1 MLAAGYLIH
10 GLEVRQ
16 TALVFYITY
25 KGGMNVEE
33 VRQENKMG
41 TMSEGKLLMNMSLP
55 MMISMLVQAMYNI
68 VDSVFVSRVSE
79 NALTA
84 VSLAFPLQTLLIA
97 VAGGTG
103 VGVNSLLSKSLG
115 EKNYDRANKTAVN
128 GIFLYI
134 VSYLVSAVVGLFAV
148 RPFYASQI
156 GDAPVEIMDMG
167 VQYLTIVM
175 VASLGLYAQ
184 FIFER
189 LLQATG
195 RTFFTMISQMVGAII
210 NIILDPILIFGYF
223 GLPKMGV
230 AGAAVA
236 TVIGQI
242 IAGFIGMLYN
252 LKKNDDITISFRGFK
267 PNREVIATIY
277 KVGLPSIVMQSI
289 GSIMTYGMNLILV
302 GLSATAAAV
311 FGVYFKL
318 QSFFFM
324 PIFGLN
330 NGLIPIVAYNYGAK
344 KKKRMIRTMKWGM
357 LIAFCFMVL
366 GFVAFET
373 IPDTLLLLFDASEN
387 MLSIGIPALRAIAFH
402 FLIAWFC
409 IVAGS
414 IFQAVGN
421 GMYSLYV
428 SVARQLV
435 VLLPVA
441 YVLAKIGG
449 LSLIWW
455 SFPIAEL
462 MSGLISAICLILT
475 FKKVIN
481 PLPDET

>member
-1 MLAAGYLIH
+1 M
-10 GLEVRQ
+10 
-16 TALVFYITY
+16 
-25 KGGMNVEE
+25 EE

-41 TMSEGKLLMNMSLP
+41 TMPEGRLLLNISLP
-55 MMISMLVQAMYNI
+55 MMLSMLVQAMYNV
-68 VDSVFVSRVSE
+68 VDSIFVSRVSE

-97 VAGGTG
+97 VGAGTG

-115 EKNYDRANKTAVN
+115 EKDYEKVNKTAMN
-128 GIFLYI
+128 GIFLYVI
-134 VSYLVSAVVGLFAV
+134 SYLVSAVAGLV
-148 RPFYASQI
+148 IVQPFYASQI
-156 GDAPVEIMDMG
+156 KDAPVEIMDMG

-175 VASLGLYAQ
+175 VASFGIYAQ

-195 RTFFTMISQMVGAII
+195 RTVFTMISQMTGAII

-242 IAGFIGMLYN
+242 AGGVVGLVYN
-252 LKKNDDITISFRGFK
+252 IRKNDDITFNFKGFRPDARIIGM
-267 PNREVIATIY
+267 IY
-277 KVGLPSIVMQSI
+277 KVGLPSIIMQSI
-289 GSIMTYGMNLILV
+289 GSVMTYGMNLILV

-324 PIFGLN
+324 PVFGLN

-344 KKKRMIRTMKWGM
+344 KKQRMIRTFKWGL
-357 LIAFCFMVL
+357 LIAFVFLVA
-366 GFVAFET
+366 GAFVFEL
-373 IPDTLLLLFDASEN
+373 IPDKLLLLFDASEN
-387 MLSIGIPALRAIAFH
+387 MLAIGVPALRIIAVH

-409 IVAGS
+409 IVAS
-414 IFQAVGN
+414 AVFQAVGN

-428 SVARQLV
+428 SVARQLA
-435 VLLPVA
+435 VLLPAA
-441 YVLAKIGG
+441 YILAKIGG
-449 LSLIWW
+449 LDLIWW

-462 MSGLISAICLILT
+462 MSCLISVICLALT
-475 FKKVIN
+475 YQKVIK
-481 PLPDET
+481 PLPDGE

>member
-1 MLAAGYLIH
+1 
-10 GLEVRQ
+10 
-16 TALVFYITY
+16 
-25 KGGMNVEE
+25 
-33 VRQENKMG
+33 MG
-41 TMSEGKLLMNMSLP
+41 TMPEGRLLFSMSLP
-55 MMISMLVQAMYNI
+55 MMISMLVQAMYNV
-68 VDSVFVSRVSE
+68 VDSIFVSRIGE

-97 VAGGTG
+97 IGAGTG

-115 EKNYDRANKTAVN
+115 EKDYEKANKTAMN
-128 GIFLYI
+128 GIFLFAI
-134 VSYLVSAVVGLFAV
+134 SYVISALIGIFAV

-156 GDAPVEIMDMG
+156 KDAPIEIMDMG
-167 VQYLTIVM
+167 IRYLTIVM
-175 VASLGLYAQ
+175 VASFGLYAQ

-195 RTFFTMISQMVGAII
+195 RTFFSMVSQMAGAII

-223 GLPKMGV
+223 GLPRMGV

-242 IAGFIGMLYN
+242 VGGLIALVYN
-252 LKKNDDITISFRGFK
+252 VKKNDDITLSVRGFR
-267 PNREVIATIY
+267 PDGHIIATIY
-277 KVGLPSIVMQSI
+277 KVGFPSIIMQSI
-289 GSIMTYGMNLILV
+289 GSVMTYGMNLILV
-302 GLSATAAAV
+302 GLSSTAAAV

-324 PIFGLN
+324 PVFGLN
-330 NGLIPIVAYNYGAK
+330 NGIIPIVAFNYGAK
-344 KKKRMIRTMKWGM
+344 KKHRMIRTIKWGM
-357 LIAFCFMVL
+357 LIAFCFL
-366 GFVAFET
+366 LTGFVVFET
-373 IPDTLLLLFDASEN
+373 LPGQLLLMFDASEN
-387 MLSIGIPALRAIAFH
+387 MLGIGTQALRIIAFH

-414 IFQAVGN
+414 VFQAVGN

-435 VLLPVA
+435 VLLPAA
-441 YVLAKIGG
+441 YILAKIGG
-449 LSLIWW
+449 LDLIWW

-462 MSGLISAICLILT
+462 MSCLISAICLILT
-475 FKKVIN
+475 YRRVIK
-481 PLPDET
+481 PLPDEV

>member
-1 MLAAGYLIH
+1 
-10 GLEVRQ
+10 
-16 TALVFYITY
+16 
-25 KGGMNVEE
+25 
-33 VRQENKMG
+33 MG
-41 TMSEGKLLMNMSLP
+41 TMPEGRLLFSMSLP
-55 MMISMLVQAMYNI
+55 MMISMLVQAMYNV
-68 VDSVFVSRVSE
+68 VDSIFVSRISE

-97 VAGGTG
+97 IGAGTG

-115 EKNYDRANKTAVN
+115 EKDYERANRAAMN
-128 GIFLYI
+128 GIFLFFISYI
-134 VSYLVSAVVGLFAV
+134 VSAFIGILAV

-156 GDAPVEIMDMG
+156 KDAPVEIMDMG
-167 VQYLTIVM
+167 IQYLTVVM
-175 VASLGLYAQ
+175 VASFGLYAQ

-195 RTFFTMISQMVGAII
+195 RTVFTMVSQMTGAII

-236 TVIGQI
+236 TVAGQI
-242 IAGFIGMLYN
+242 VGGVIALIYN
-252 LKKNDDITISFRGFK
+252 LKRNDDITLSLKGFRPDVHIIG
-267 PNREVIATIY
+267 TIY
-277 KVGLPSIVMQSI
+277 KVGFPSIIMQSI

-302 GLSATAAAV
+302 GLSSTAAAV

-324 PIFGLN
+324 PVFGLN
-330 NGLIPIVAYNYGAK
+330 NGIIPIVAYNYGARK
-344 KKKRMIRTMKWGM
+344 KHRMIRTIKWGWI
-357 LIAFCFMVL
+357 IAFCFL
-366 GFVAFET
+366 FAGFLVFET
-373 IPDTLLLLFDASEN
+373 VPDVLLLMFDASEN
-387 MLSIGIPALRAIAFH
+387 MLGIGTKALRIIAVH

-414 IFQAVGN
+414 VFQAVGN

-435 VLLPVA
+435 VLLPAA
-441 YVLAKIGG
+441 YILAKIGG
-449 LSLIWW
+449 LDLIWW

-462 MSGLISAICLILT
+462 MSCLISTICMILT
-475 FKKVIN
+475 YKKVIK
-481 PLPDET
+481 PLPE

>member
-1 MLAAGYLIH
+1 M
-10 GLEVRQ
+10 
-16 TALVFYITY
+16 
-25 KGGMNVEE
+25 EE

-41 TMSEGKLLMNMSLP
+41 TMPEGRLLISMSLP
-55 MMISMLVQAMYNI
+55 MMLSMLVQAMYNV
-68 VDSVFVSRVSE
+68 VDSIFVSRISE

-97 VAGGTG
+97 IGAGTG

-115 EKNYDRANKTAVN
+115 EKNYDKANKAAMN

-134 VSYLVSAVVGLFAV
+134 LSYVVSAIIGILAV

-156 GDAPVEIMDMG
+156 KDAPVEIMDMG
-167 VQYLTIVM
+167 VEYLTIVM
-175 VASLGLYAQ
+175 VASFGLYAQ

-195 RTFFTMISQMVGAII
+195 RTFFTMVSQMTGAII

-236 TVIGQI
+236 TIAGQI
-242 IAGFIGMLYN
+242 VGGIIGFIYN
-252 LKKNDDITISFRGFK
+252 VRKNEDITLSFRGFRPDGHIIK
-267 PNREVIATIY
+267 TIY
-277 KVGLPSIVMQSI
+277 KVGFPSIIMQSI

-324 PIFGLN
+324 PVFGLN
-330 NGLIPIVAYNYGAK
+330 NGIIPIVAYNYGAQK
-344 KKKRMIRTMKWGM
+344 KHRMIRTIKWGM
-357 LIAFCFMVL
+357 LIAFCFL
-366 GFVAFET
+366 FAGFIVFET
-373 IPDTLLLLFDASEN
+373 VPDVLLLMFDASEN
-387 MLSIGIPALRAIAFH
+387 MLGIGIPALRIIAVH

-414 IFQAVGN
+414 VFQAVGN

-435 VLLPVA
+435 VLLPAA
-441 YVLAKIGG
+441 YILAKIGG
-449 LSLIWW
+449 LNLIWW

-462 MSGLISAICLILT
+462 MSCLISTICLILT
-475 FKKVIN
+475 FKKVIA
-481 PLPDET
+481 PMPDVK

>member
-1 MLAAGYLIH
+1 M
-10 GLEVRQ
+10 
-16 TALVFYITY
+16 
-25 KGGMNVEE
+25 EE
-33 VRQENKMG
+33 IRQENKMG
-41 TMSEGKLLMNMSLP
+41 TMPEGRLLFSMSLP
-55 MMISMLVQAMYNI
+55 MMISMLVQAMYNV
-68 VDSVFVSRVSE
+68 VDSIFVSRISE

-97 VAGGTG
+97 IGAGTG

-115 EKNYDRANKTAVN
+115 EKDYERANRAAMN
-128 GIFLYI
+128 GIFLFFISYI
-134 VSYLVSAVVGLFAV
+134 VSAFIGILAV

-156 GDAPVEIMDMG
+156 KDAPVEIMDMG
-167 VQYLTIVM
+167 IQYLTIVM
-175 VASLGLYAQ
+175 VASFGLYAQ

-195 RTFFTMISQMVGAII
+195 RTVFTMVSQMTGAII

-236 TVIGQI
+236 TVAGQI
-242 IAGFIGMLYN
+242 VGGIIGFIYN
-252 LKKNDDITISFRGFK
+252 IKKNDDITLSLKGFRPDVHIIG
-267 PNREVIATIY
+267 TIY
-277 KVGLPSIVMQSI
+277 KVGFPSIIMQSI
-289 GSIMTYGMNLILV
+289 GSVMTYGMNLILV
-302 GLSATAAAV
+302 GLSSTAAAV

-324 PIFGLN
+324 PVFGLN
-330 NGLIPIVAYNYGAK
+330 NGIIPIVAYNYGARK
-344 KKKRMIRTMKWGM
+344 KHRMIRTIKWGW
-357 LIAFCFMVL
+357 LIAFCFL
-366 GFVAFET
+366 LAGFVVFET
-373 IPDTLLLLFDASEN
+373 VPDVLLLMFDASEN
-387 MLSIGIPALRAIAFH
+387 MLGIGTKALRIIAVH

-414 IFQAVGN
+414 VFQAVGN

-435 VLLPVA
+435 VLLPAA
-441 YVLAKIGG
+441 YILAKIGG
-449 LSLIWW
+449 LDLIWW

-462 MSGLISAICLILT
+462 MSCLISTICMILT
-475 FKKVIN
+475 YKKVIK
-481 PLPDET
+481 PLPE

>member
-1 MLAAGYLIH
+1 M
-10 GLEVRQ
+10 
-16 TALVFYITY
+16 
-25 KGGMNVEE
+25 EE

-41 TMSEGKLLMNMSLP
+41 TMPEGRLLLNISLP
-55 MMISMLVQAMYNI
+55 MMLSMLVQAMYNV
-68 VDSVFVSRVSE
+68 VDSIFVSRVSE

-97 VAGGTG
+97 VGAGTG

-115 EKNYDRANKTAVN
+115 EKDYEKVNKTAMN
-128 GIFLYI
+128 GIFLYVI
-134 VSYLVSAVVGLFAV
+134 SYLVSAVAGLV
-148 RPFYASQI
+148 IVQPFYASQI
-156 GDAPVEIMDMG
+156 KDAPVEIMDMG

-175 VASLGLYAQ
+175 VASFGIYAQ

-195 RTFFTMISQMVGAII
+195 RTVFTMISQMTGAII

-242 IAGFIGMLYN
+242 AGGVVGLVYN
-252 LKKNDDITISFRGFK
+252 IKKNDDITFNFKGFRPDARIIGM
-267 PNREVIATIY
+267 IY
-277 KVGLPSIVMQSI
+277 KVGLPSIIMQSI
-289 GSIMTYGMNLILV
+289 GSVMTYGMNLILV

-324 PIFGLN
+324 PVFGLN

-344 KKKRMIRTMKWGM
+344 KKHRMIRTFKWGL
-357 LIAFCFMVL
+357 LIAFVFLVA
-366 GFVAFET
+366 GAFVFEL
-373 IPDTLLLLFDASEN
+373 IPDKLLLLFDASEN
-387 MLSIGIPALRAIAFH
+387 MLAIGVPALRIIAVH

-409 IVAGS
+409 IVAS
-414 IFQAVGN
+414 AVFQAVGN

-428 SVARQLV
+428 SVVRQLA
-435 VLLPVA
+435 VLLPAA
-441 YVLAKIGG
+441 YILAKIGG
-449 LSLIWW
+449 LDLIWW

-462 MSGLISAICLILT
+462 MSCLISVICLALT
-475 FKKVIN
+475 YQKVIK
-481 PLPDET
+481 PLPDGE

>member
-1 MLAAGYLIH
+1 M
-10 GLEVRQ
+10 
-16 TALVFYITY
+16 
-25 KGGMNVEE
+25 EE

-41 TMSEGKLLMNMSLP
+41 TMPEGRLLLNISLP
-55 MMISMLVQAMYNI
+55 MMLSMLVQAMYNV
-68 VDSVFVSRVSE
+68 VDSIFVSRVSE

-84 VSLAFPLQTLLIA
+84 VSLAFPMQTLLIA
-97 VAGGTG
+97 VGAGTG

-115 EKNYDRANKTAVN
+115 EKDYDKVNKTAMN

-134 VSYLVSAVVGLFAV
+134 ISYLVSAVVGLLAV
-148 RPFYASQI
+148 QPFYASQI
-156 GDAPVEIMDMG
+156 KDAPVEIMDMG

-175 VASLGLYAQ
+175 VASFGIYAQ

-195 RTFFTMISQMVGAII
+195 RTVFTMISQMTGAII

-242 IAGFIGMLYN
+242 AGGIVGLIYN
-252 LKKNDDITISFRGFK
+252 IRKNDDITFRFKGFR
-267 PNREVIATIY
+267 PDAHIIGMIY
-277 KVGLPSIVMQSI
+277 KVGLPSIIMQSI
-289 GSIMTYGMNLILV
+289 GSVMTYGMNLILV

-324 PIFGLN
+324 PVFGLN

-344 KKKRMIRTMKWGM
+344 KKHRMIRTFQWGL
-357 LIAFCFMVL
+357 LIAFVFLVMGTV
-366 GFVAFET
+366 VFEA
-373 IPDTLLLLFDASEN
+373 IPDKLLLLFDASEN
-387 MLSIGIPALRAIAFH
+387 MLAIGVPALRMIAVH

-409 IVAGS
+409 IVAS
-414 IFQAVGN
+414 AVFQAVGN

-428 SVARQLV
+428 SLARQLV
-435 VLLPVA
+435 VLLPAA
-441 YVLAKIGG
+441 YILAKIGG
-449 LSLIWW
+449 LDLIWW

-462 MSGLISAICLILT
+462 MSFLISAICLALIYR
-475 FKKVIN
+475 KVIK
-481 PLPDET
+481 PLPDEA

>member
-1 MLAAGYLIH
+1 M
-10 GLEVRQ
+10 
-16 TALVFYITY
+16 
-25 KGGMNVEE
+25 EE

-41 TMSEGKLLMNMSLP
+41 TMPEGKLLMNMSLP

-68 VDSVFVSRVSE
+68 VDSIFVSRVSE

-97 VAGGTG
+97 VAAGTG
-103 VGVNSLLSKSLG
+103 VGVNSILSKSLG
-115 EKNYDRANKTAVN
+115 EKNYERANKAAMN
-128 GIFLYI
+128 GIFLHI
-134 VSYLVSAVVGLFAV
+134 ISYVGSVIIGLLAV

-156 GDAPVEIMDMG
+156 KNAPVEIMEMG

-175 VASLGLYAQ
+175 VASFGLYAQ

-223 GLPKMGV
+223 GLPRMGV

-236 TVIGQI
+236 TVVGQI
-242 IAGFIGMLYN
+242 VAGIVSILYN
-252 LKKNDDITISFRGFK
+252 LKKNDDITISFQGFR
-267 PNREVIATIY
+267 PDGYVIAGIY

-289 GSIMTYGMNLILV
+289 GSVMTYGMNLILV
-302 GLSATAAAV
+302 GLSSTAAAV

-324 PIFGLN
+324 PVFGLN
-330 NGLIPIVAYNYGAK
+330 NGIIPIVAYNYGAK
-344 KKKRMIRTMKWGM
+344 KKKRMIRTIKWGM
-357 LIAFCFMVL
+357 CIACCFMVL
-366 GFVAFET
+366 GFLAFET
-373 IPDTLLLLFDASEN
+373 VPGMLLLLFDASEN
-387 MLSIGIPALRAIAFH
+387 MLSIGVPALRTIAIS
-402 FLIAWFC
+402 FLSAWFC
-409 IVAGS
+409 IVAS
-414 IFQAVGN
+414 SVFQAVGN

-441 YVLAKIGG
+441 YILAKIGG

-455 SFPIAEL
+455 CFPIAEL
-462 MSGLISAICLILT
+462 MSGVISAICLMLT
-475 FKKVIN
+475 FKKVIQ
-481 PLPDET
+481 PLPEEV

>member
-1 MLAAGYLIH
+1 MI
-10 GLEVRQ
+10 LEEIKEKETLHRNCEGTEQ
-16 TALVFYITY
+16 L
-25 KGGMNVEE
+25 
-33 VRQENKMG
+33 RQENKMG
-41 TMSEGKLLMNMSLP
+41 TMPEGRLLFSMSLP
-55 MMISMLVQAMYNI
+55 MMISMLVQAMYNV
-68 VDSVFVSRVSE
+68 VDSIFVSRISE

-97 VAGGTG
+97 IGAGTG

-115 EKNYDRANKTAVN
+115 EKDYERANRAAMN
-128 GIFLYI
+128 GIFLFFISYI
-134 VSYLVSAVVGLFAV
+134 VSAFIGILAV

-156 GDAPVEIMDMG
+156 KDAPVEIMDMG
-167 VQYLTIVM
+167 IQYLTIVM
-175 VASLGLYAQ
+175 VASFGLYAQ

-195 RTFFTMISQMVGAII
+195 RTVFTMVSQMTGAII

-236 TVIGQI
+236 TVAGQI
-242 IAGFIGMLYN
+242 VGGIIGFIYN
-252 LKKNDDITISFRGFK
+252 IKKNDDITLSLKGFRPDVHIIG
-267 PNREVIATIY
+267 TIY
-277 KVGLPSIVMQSI
+277 KVGFPSIIMQSI
-289 GSIMTYGMNLILV
+289 GSVMTYGMNLILV
-302 GLSATAAAV
+302 GLSSTAAAV

-324 PIFGLN
+324 PVFGLN
-330 NGLIPIVAYNYGAK
+330 NGIIPIVAYNYGARK
-344 KKKRMIRTMKWGM
+344 KHRMIRTIKWGW
-357 LIAFCFMVL
+357 LIAFCFL
-366 GFVAFET
+366 LAGFVVFET
-373 IPDTLLLLFDASEN
+373 VPDVLLLMFDASEN
-387 MLSIGIPALRAIAFH
+387 MLGIGTKALRIIAVH

-414 IFQAVGN
+414 VFQAVGN

-435 VLLPVA
+435 VLLPAA
-441 YVLAKIGG
+441 YILAKIGG
-449 LSLIWW
+449 LDLIWW

-462 MSGLISAICLILT
+462 MSCLISTICMILT
-475 FKKVIN
+475 YQKVIK
-481 PLPDET
+481 PLPESD